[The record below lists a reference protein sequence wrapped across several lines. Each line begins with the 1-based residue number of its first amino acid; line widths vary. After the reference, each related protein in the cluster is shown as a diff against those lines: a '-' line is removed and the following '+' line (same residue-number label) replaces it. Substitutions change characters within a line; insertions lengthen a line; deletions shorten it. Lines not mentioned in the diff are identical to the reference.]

1 MGPIEGPHSPRAS
14 GASAGTLPSGNGTP
28 TVRWRFSRPARAE
41 RGRTL
46 TARHATR
53 GNTGARPPGVLV
65 ALPLKAA
72 LLAPLVSRLPLCLY
86 APAARSK
93 GGTLSAPQGLRSRGA
108 ACACALC
115 LEPALLPPLCA
126 LSAFLRPPGSCSPLS
141 PAPRFGAACWRAS
154 PRPAGFGQARHMQA
168 RPRCGPHGL

>member
-14 GASAGTLPSGNGTP
+14 GARAGTLPSGNGTP
-28 TVRWRFSRPARAE
+28 AVRWRVSRPARAE

-53 GNTGARPPGVLV
+53 GNPGVRPPGVLV
-65 ALPLKAA
+65 ALPLKPA
-72 LLAPLVSRLPLCLY
+72 LLPPLVSRSGFSLY
-86 APAARSK
+86 APAARSNA
-93 GGTLSAPQGLRSRGA
+93 GTLSAPQGLRSRGG

-115 LEPALLPPLCA
+115 LEPALLPPFSA
-126 LSAFLRPPGSCSPLS
+126 LSAFLRPPSRCSPLR
-141 PAPRFGAACWRAS
+141 PAPRFGAARWRAS
-154 PRPAGFGQARHMQA
+154 PRPPGFGQARHMLA